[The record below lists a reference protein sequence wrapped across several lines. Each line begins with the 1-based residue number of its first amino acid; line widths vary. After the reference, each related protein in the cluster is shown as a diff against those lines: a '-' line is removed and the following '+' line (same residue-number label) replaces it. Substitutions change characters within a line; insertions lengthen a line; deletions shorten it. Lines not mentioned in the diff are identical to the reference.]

1 MPKKTKNVAKHTPG
15 SAIPGPPLSLVT
27 VSESA
32 VPPSSVDSNP
42 LAPHN
47 ILCQQVLLDSRLLFA
62 GSRCR
67 EVSEA
72 VVMEIESSI
81 TSNKWL

>member
-1 MPKKTKNVAKHTPG
+1 MPKKTKHVAKHTPG
-15 SAIPGPPLSLVT
+15 SAIPPLSLSLAPS

-42 LAPHN
+42 LVCN
-47 ILCQQVLLDSRLLFA
+47 QVLVDCRLLFA

>member
-1 MPKKTKNVAKHTPG
+1 MPKVKNPKKTTPG
-15 SAIPGPPLSLVT
+15 DAIPPLSL
-27 VSESA
+27 SLAPSASDSA

-42 LAPHN
+42 LVCN
-47 ILCQQVLLDSRLLFA
+47 QVLVDCRLLFA

>member
-1 MPKKTKNVAKHTPG
+1 MPKKTNLKNVAKHTPG
-15 SAIPGPPLSLVT
+15 SAVPPLSLVP
-27 VSESA
+27 SASDSA

-42 LAPHN
+42 LVCN
-47 ILCQQVLLDSRLLFA
+47 QVLVDCRLLFA

>member
-1 MPKKTKNVAKHTPG
+1 
-15 SAIPGPPLSLVT
+15 
-27 VSESA
+27 
-32 VPPSSVDSNP
+32 
-42 LAPHN
+42 
-47 ILCQQVLLDSRLLFA
+47 LLFA

>member
-1 MPKKTKNVAKHTPG
+1 
-15 SAIPGPPLSLVT
+15 
-27 VSESA
+27 

-47 ILCQQVLLDSRLLFA
+47 MVCQQVLLDCRLLFA

>member
-1 MPKKTKNVAKHTPG
+1 MPKKTNLKNVAKHTPG
-15 SAIPGPPLSLVT
+15 SAIPPLSLVT

-42 LAPHN
+42 LVPHN
-47 ILCQQVLLDSRLLFA
+47 MVCNQVLVDCRLLFA